1 MTALVFLT
9 RHLAVFHPICPAP
22 SQETRNLT
30 KSLLRLMVWVW
41 ARSGLGSGLDY
52 YYSASST
59 AAQADSFLRDL
70 SFLCSLCCLFN
81 SQRIY
86 HANAMVGALP
96 CFMLEQ
102 AGIHSLCHA
111 CQPSLV

>member
-1 MTALVFLT
+1 MTALVFLNR

-22 SQETRNLT
+22 PQETGNLT
-30 KSLLRLMVWVW
+30 KSLLRLVVWVW

-52 YYSASST
+52 YYSAY
-59 AAQADSFLRDL
+59 SFLWAL